1 MGFRFFKRERERRV
15 SLDELKEILQREI
28 DEHEREIEKFA
39 EENFSRLKE
48 AVNGLLKEIELFNVD
63 VLPPRLRGVA
73 KNFISMME
81 KQWRIKEDKPIR
93 FFEDVGLK
101 ASKLALSIKKA
112 YRILFAIKIP
122 EMEGINQKIKEI
134 TSLISAFEEFKGNQ
148 AFLLKRKILE
158 KIDQLGEVESSI
170 EELEKKIERLEKE
183 KNAFEDTGEEEELSE
198 YRKREEDLLKRIS
211 AMEGDLQKKIG
222 IVRKPLRI
230 YTHMIGEK
238 LDLTSYRD
246 LERGSLQ
253 RIAERARDQIAKGV
267 LEVKESQKESI
278 LKSLDFVARGEAGG
292 IIAEI
297 DALKRE
303 LSTLQARIKTIGSK
317 KRAKIA
323 GKKQRIE
330 REVSSIRGQMESYS
344 QRKDSLLREIRE
356 LCKSLPYKL
365 LD

>member
-1 MGFRFFKRERERRV
+1 
-15 SLDELKEILQREI
+15 
-28 DEHEREIEKFA
+28 
-39 EENFSRLKE
+39 
-48 AVNGLLKEIELFNVD
+48 
-63 VLPPRLRGVA
+63 
-73 KNFISMME
+73 
-81 KQWRIKEDKPIR
+81 
-93 FFEDVGLK
+93 
-101 ASKLALSIKKA
+101 
-112 YRILFAIKIP
+112 
-122 EMEGINQKIKEI
+122 
-134 TSLISAFEEFKGNQ
+134 
-148 AFLLKRKILE
+148 LE